1 MIQDL
6 FWVLLGLVMLAF
18 AGDFLVKGAVNLAL
32 RLGIPGIVV
41 GLTVVAFG
49 TSAPELL
56 VSIKAVMDDV
66 PSLAL
71 GNVVGSNIANVLL
84 VLGVPALI
92 AVLRTSQCDTKQS
105 YITMMVG
112 TILFTGLAFW
122 GAFTWVSG
130 IALLTML
137 GYMLWQSYAQAMRHR
152 RAVKAAESDDDD
164 LEEADPS
171 MPNWKIAAY
180 LIAGIIGLQLGAE
193 FLVTSAVNIAQGL
206 GVSETVIGLTLVA
219 FGTSVPELATTV
231 MAAIRRSADV
241 ALGNVIGSNMFNL
254 LAIIGITSLVG
265 TVPVPPSVLAFD
277 IWIMIGAALLLIPFV
292 MMGRD
297 IGFRT
302 GLLFLGAYVAYLV
315 TLVAWGGAH
324 G

>member
-6 FWVLLGLVMLAF
+6 FWVAGGLVLLVF

-56 VSIKAVMDDV
+56 VSIKSVLDGV

-92 AVLRTSQCDTKQS
+92 SVLQTSRCDTRQS
-105 YITMMVG
+105 YLTMLVASV
-112 TILFTGLAFW
+112 LFIGLAFW
-122 GAFTWVSG
+122 GTFTWVSG
-130 IALLTML
+130 IVLLAML
-137 GYMLWQSYAQAMRHR
+137 GYMLWQSYAHAMRHR
-152 RAVKAAESDDDD
+152 RAAREQEED
-164 LEEADPS
+164 LEDADPT
-171 MPNWKIAAY
+171 MPNWMIAAY
-180 LIAGIIGLQLGAE
+180 LIGGMVGLPIGASL
-193 FLVTSAVNIAQGL
+193 LVTSSVNIAQSL

-219 FGTSVPELATTV
+219 IGTSLPELATTV
-231 MAAIRRSADV
+231 MAAIRRSSDV

-254 LAIIGITSLVG
+254 LAIIGITTLVG
-265 TVPVPPSVLAFD
+265 PIPVPSSVLAFD
-277 IWIMIGAALLLIPFV
+277 IWIMLGASLMLIPFV
-292 MMGRD
+292 LMGRD
-297 IGFRT
+297 IGKRAGFV
-302 GLLFLGAYVAYLV
+302 FLIGYVAYITSLV
-315 TLVAWGGAH
+315 VWGGAH